1 MSDNPTS
8 PAVRSAAPIRTAAIW
23 GSDRFLVTTPDT
35 WVDLPGATI
44 PQQVGLGTPSFS
56 ALFVAIFS
64 AESLVKIQGDNGV
77 CFLDITFGG
86 DDPHPVSDNHRFD
99 SSIDQGTEWRSLTTT
114 RIMEFPP
121 AMTTKN
127 AAAQVRIMYKGG
139 TIVECGL
146 QNWVLTIFRY
156 A

>member
-1 MSDNPTS
+1 
-8 PAVRSAAPIRTAAIW
+8 
-23 GSDRFLVTTPDT
+23 
-35 WVDLPGATI
+35 VDLPGATI
-44 PQQVGLGTPSFS
+44 PQQVGPNTPSYS
-56 ALFVAIFS
+56 ALFVAVFS
-64 AESLVKIQGDNGV
+64 AESLVKVKGDNGI

-99 SSIDQGTEWRSLTTT
+99 SSIDQGTEWRSVTTT
-114 RIMEFPP
+114 RVMEFSPT
-121 AMTTKN
+121 MTTKN
-127 AAAQVRIMYKGG
+127 ATAQVRIMYKGGGG